1 MKIKWNS
8 SARADMR
15 QVARY
20 VNRKFG
26 RKARQEFMQRVKD
39 AEQRIATQPN
49 IGPIDPLYAG
59 RLETYRSVIING
71 LNKMVYR
78 VDGDIIYIVDFWD
91 TRREPIKQ
99 REQTIARNESAES
112 RERSTEGQ
120 PKAQAKQTE

>member
-39 AEQRIATQPN
+39 AEQRIANQPN
-49 IGPIDPLYAG
+49 IGSIDPLYAD
-59 RLETYRSVIING
+59 RTLTYRSIIING
-71 LNKMVYR
+71 LNKLVYR

-91 TRREPIKQ
+91 TRREPKNQ
-99 REQTIARNESAES
+99 ARQT
-112 RERSTEGQ
+112 
-120 PKAQAKQTE
+120 K